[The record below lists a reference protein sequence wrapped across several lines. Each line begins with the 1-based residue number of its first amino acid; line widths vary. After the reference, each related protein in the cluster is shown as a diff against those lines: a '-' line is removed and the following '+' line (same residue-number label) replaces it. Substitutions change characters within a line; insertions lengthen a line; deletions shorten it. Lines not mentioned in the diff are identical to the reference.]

1 MQWFASTM
9 VSLLQI
15 VCSHIVET
23 PARKSVSSLFPTK
36 PEIYLFFKHIWM
48 YLNLFQYLKDY
59 HIFVFSKV
67 LHIVFLAALLVPLLL
82 IFYSYNMYCFVMLMD
97 TVLWEGV
104 KGLKYY
110 SKI

>member
-1 MQWFASTM
+1 MQAQWFHYFKLC
-9 VSLLQI
+9 V
-15 VCSHIVET
+15 VIVET